1 VGTEDLVQWDK
12 VKGLEKT
19 KLDTWIESRREVVVE
34 ARLVKAKL
42 DAINLKLLNALA
54 KVGVKSVGVGDVR
67 VTFTAGGPTEKLDKK
82 KLYTVLLEQGVKP
95 QVVEKAFKAATKPG
109 KDREPSVRVTD
120 PALKEESE
128 EE

>member
-1 VGTEDLVQWDK
+1 MGTEDLVQWDK

-19 KLDTWIESRREVVVE
+19 KLDTLVASRRKVVVE
-34 ARLVKAKL
+34 MRQVKAKL
-42 DAINLKLLNALA
+42 DEISLKLLNALM

-67 VTFTAGGPTEKLDKK
+67 VTFKAGGPTEKLDKK
-82 KLYTVLLEQGVKP
+82 KLYTSLLEQGVKP

-109 KDREPSVRVTD
+109 KDREPSILVTD
-120 PALKEESE
+120 PELKEQE